1 MGHQAVLGFMDLDVE
16 TGRDGGDILLAD
28 TKTAKMSK
36 GELLGTPVLVWQR
49 TDSTMD
55 ISEK

>member
-28 TKTAKMSK
+28 TKTAGIFLKNSHGLIIFNK
-36 GELLGTPVLVWQR
+36 
-49 TDSTMD
+49 
-55 ISEK
+55 